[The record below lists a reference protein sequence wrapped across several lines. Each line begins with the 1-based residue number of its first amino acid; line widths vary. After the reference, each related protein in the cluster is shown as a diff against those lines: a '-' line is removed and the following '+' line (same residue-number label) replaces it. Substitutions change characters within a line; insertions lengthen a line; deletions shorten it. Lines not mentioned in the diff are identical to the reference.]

1 MARLYHY
8 YYYNVLIQG
17 GLFAADSKYYGWL
30 VPTIMHS
37 IIISVI
43 NKLYSYVALLC
54 TDLENHRL
62 TDYAQNAVTFAYYRT
77 VQSWHSSLV
86 IKRVSFECFDCFMPL
101 LYIAFYQM
109 DVVTLRTEIASLFMS
124 TCSIASL

>member
-1 MARLYHY
+1 M
-8 YYYNVLIQG
+8 
-17 GLFAADSKYYGWL
+17 FAADSNGYGWL
-30 VPTIMHS
+30 VPTVMHS

-62 TDYAQNAVTFAYYRT
+62 KNRMLCNVNLFAYYRT

-124 TCSIASL
+124 AYIMNDLTY